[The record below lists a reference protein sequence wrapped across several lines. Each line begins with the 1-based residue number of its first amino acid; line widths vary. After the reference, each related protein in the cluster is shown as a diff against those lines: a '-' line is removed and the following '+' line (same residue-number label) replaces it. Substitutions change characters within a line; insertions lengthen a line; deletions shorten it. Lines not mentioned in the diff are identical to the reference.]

1 MREEPQNTQN
11 NQNNETKHRGMD
23 FLYKE
28 ETYAIQGA
36 IFAVYEG
43 MGCGFLE
50 EVYQEC
56 LEKELRQR
64 GIPFE
69 SQKQLDLFYRG
80 EKLEK
85 FYKPDLIC
93 FGKIIIELKAV
104 RELAPEHLAQLMNYL
119 KATGYRIGLLVNFCH
134 YPKADVRRIVI

>member
-1 MREEPQNTQN
+1 MEL
-11 NQNNETKHRGMD
+11 
-23 FLYKE
+23 LYQE

-56 LEKELRQR
+56 LAKEFRNR
-64 GIPFE
+64 AIPFE
-69 SQKQLDLFYRG
+69 AQKPLELYYRG

-85 FYKPDLIC
+85 FYKPDFVC
-93 FGKIIIELKAV
+93 FEKIIIELKAV
-104 RELAPEHLAQLMNYL
+104 RELAPEHWAQVVNYL
-119 KATGYRIGLLVNFCH
+119 KVTGCRVGLLVNFCH
-134 YPKADVRRIVI
+134 YPKADVRRIVL